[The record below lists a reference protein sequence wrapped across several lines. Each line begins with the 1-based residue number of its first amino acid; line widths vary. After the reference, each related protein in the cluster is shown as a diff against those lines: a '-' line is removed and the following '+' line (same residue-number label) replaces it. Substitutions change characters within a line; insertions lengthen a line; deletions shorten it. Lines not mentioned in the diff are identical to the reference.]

1 MIMTTTETVAGKQIT
16 EVKGLVT
23 SSIVQSRHIGKD
35 LLAGLKSVVGGEL
48 KSYTEMLEDSKKAV
62 KERLIR
68 EAEQTR
74 SKRHRRPAVR
84 TDRRTEHIR
93 INRIRNRRH
102 RRIHLKNKPL

>member
-48 KSYTEMLEDSKKAV
+48 KSYTEMLEDSKK

-68 EAEQTR
+68 EAEQLGANAIVGLRFELTAGQNT
-74 SKRHRRPAVR
+74 SELIGYGTAVSA
-84 TDRRTEHIR
+84 ESI
-93 INRIRNRRH
+93 
-102 RRIHLKNKPL
+102 

>member
-68 EAEQTR
+68 EAEQLGANAIAGLRFELTAGQNT
-74 SKRHRRPAVR
+74 SELIGYGTAV
-84 TDRRTEHIR
+84 TIESM
-93 INRIRNRRH
+93 
-102 RRIHLKNKPL
+102 